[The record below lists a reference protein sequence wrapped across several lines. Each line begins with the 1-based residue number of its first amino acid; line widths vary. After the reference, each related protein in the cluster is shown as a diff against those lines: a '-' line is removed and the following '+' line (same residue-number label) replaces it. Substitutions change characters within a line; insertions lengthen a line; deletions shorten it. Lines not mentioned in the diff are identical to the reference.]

1 MVLPTTIATVA
12 SALTIIDLTI
22 KFAGYLSPEVKQ
34 ALYDSRNQIEA
45 DNPPSIKAA
54 NKILVQS
61 LEMRLPGTSDISIE
75 NANQV
80 FPASQCRSQ

>member
-45 DNPPSIKAA
+45 DNPP
-54 NKILVQS
+54 
-61 LEMRLPGTSDISIE
+61 
-75 NANQV
+75 
-80 FPASQCRSQ
+80 